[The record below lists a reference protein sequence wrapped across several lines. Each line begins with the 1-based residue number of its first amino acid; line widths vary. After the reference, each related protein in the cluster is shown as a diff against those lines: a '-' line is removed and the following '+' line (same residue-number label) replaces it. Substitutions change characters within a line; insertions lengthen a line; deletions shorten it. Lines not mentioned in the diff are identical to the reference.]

1 MTKNKLID
9 VSSGVNPLGPSS
21 KIKSAVRKAIKKI
34 NDSSHI
40 ELDGLQ
46 KLFNSKFRISSE
58 NMIFANSLKELIY
71 LIPDVLNPGKVL
83 IAGPALDIYED
94 AAQLTGSDVS
104 YIHAAETADFVF
116 DMSCI
121 LKNLKN
127 IGIVFIANPNRITGK
142 MIPRKSLYEVITAI
156 PKGGPHFVIDE
167 SLIEF
172 AGTDDYPADLIQKG
186 NLTILRT
193 TAFFYG
199 MPGLEL
205 AYAISSPE
213 VIQLYE
219 NMKHWDIN
227 LLSIEAARAAY
238 KDTTYSKAS
247 KQYMLFEKKAM
258 MRMLNKIEWIRVY
271 DTDTNII
278 LVKIDNNPDRV
289 AEKFKRA
296 GLSIRDCSEIKGLD
310 KSFFSVSVL
319 KHENN
324 LKLISVLSSL
334 YQTRQ

>member
-34 NDSSHI
+34 NDSSNI
-40 ELDGLQ
+40 ELDGLN
-46 KLFNSKFRISSE
+46 KLFNSKFKVSSE

-71 LIPDVLNPGKVL
+71 LIPDVLNPGRVL

-94 AAQLTGSDVS
+94 AAQLTGADVS
-104 YIHAAETADFVF
+104 YIHAAEAAGFVF
-116 DMSCI
+116 DMSWI
-121 LKNLKN
+121 LKNLNN
-127 IGIVFIANPNRITGK
+127 IDLVFLASPNRVTGK
-142 MIPRKSLYEVITAI
+142 MIPRKSLNEVITAL

-172 AGTDDYPADLIQKG
+172 AGTDDYYADMIQKG

-193 TAFFYG
+193 TAYFYG
-199 MPGLEL
+199 MSGLEL
-205 AYAISSPE
+205 AYAVSSPE

-219 NMKHWDIN
+219 NKKHWDLN
-227 LLSIEAARAAY
+227 LLSVEAARTAY

-247 KQYMLFEKKAM
+247 KQYMLIEKKAM
-258 MRMLNKIEWIRVY
+258 MIRLNKIEWIRVY

-278 LVKIDNNPDRV
+278 LVKIDENPDRV
-289 AEKFKRA
+289 AEKLKRA

-310 KSFFSVSVL
+310 KSFFSISVL
-319 KHENN
+319 KHETN
-324 LKLISVLSSL
+324 LKLISCLSYLS
-334 YQTRQ
+334 